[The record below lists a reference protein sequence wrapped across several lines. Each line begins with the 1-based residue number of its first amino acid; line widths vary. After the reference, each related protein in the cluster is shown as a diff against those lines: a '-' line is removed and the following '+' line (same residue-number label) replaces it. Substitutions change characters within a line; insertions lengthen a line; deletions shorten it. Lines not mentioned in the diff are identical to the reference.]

1 MDRQNELYTLRVG
14 KALEVMWYTK
24 YFRKMMTICQK
35 IFDIFFTDIKD
46 NVNETITWYYS
57 IELYQNVSVVLIH
70 NDNSTEIV

>member
-1 MDRQNELYTLRVG
+1 
-14 KALEVMWYTK
+14 
-24 YFRKMMTICQK
+24 MMTICQK